1 MKKNCFYLI
10 GIVVSLCL
18 FASCSKSK
26 DEPEEMRKDLIPIFE
41 IVGEKPYEWGITY
54 RLNADGQTLSV
65 VANSNTAELRVENLF
80 YDVWIEYKEMKW
92 NPEAEQ
98 IEFLFYIYPNPSG
111 SEREG
116 HIIIASP
123 EGTVPYLSIVP
134 RTITII
140 QAPETP

>member
-10 GIVVSLCL
+10 SLFVSLC
-18 FASCSKSK
+18 FFVSCSKSK
-26 DEPEEMRKDLIPIFE
+26 DEPEEAQRGPIPIFK

-54 RLNADGQTLSV
+54 RLNADAQTLSV
-65 VANSNTAELRVENLF
+65 VANSNTAELRVESPLNE
-80 YDVWIEYKEMKW
+80 VWIEYKEMIW

-98 IEFLFYIYPNPSG
+98 IEFLFQIYPNPSE

-123 EGTVPYLSIVP
+123 LGTVPHLSIVP

-140 QAPETP
+140 QAPTTP